1 MMIYASVKP
10 RVRYF
15 TFKILVLNSQESTSV
30 STMLKRDLHVREV
43 AVIMEMRIAARSFV
57 VSIAG

>member
-1 MMIYASVKP
+1 MMIHASVKP
-10 RVRYF
+10 RVRNF
-15 TFKILVLNSQESTSV
+15 NFKILVLNSQESTSP
-30 STMLKRDLHVREV
+30 TTLKRDLQVREV